1 MERKTKDEKNLT
13 KIKKL
18 DNKNNRKYSS
28 RGCMRKRIKNS
39 KVISNVKEIGEDGLI
54 YLKSGEVATL
64 IEVKAIDL
72 SLTSNQEKNLFFSML
87 KALYQI
93 QNLNMKCYKL
103 DEKLNLNANSL
114 YSLPVFLD
122 FLTLLANSE
131 ISSSSAQIFSC
142 ISVRVNWP
150 PAECNA
156 FKIGRSKYS
165 TRSS

>member
-28 RGCMRKRIKNS
+28 RSSMKKRIKNS
-39 KVISNVKEIGEDGLI
+39 KVITNVKEIGEDGLI

-93 QNLNMKCYKL
+93 PNLNMKCYKL
-103 DEKLNLNANSL
+103 DEKLNLNANK
-114 YSLPVFLD
+114 
-122 FLTLLANSE
+122 
-131 ISSSSAQIFSC
+131 
-142 ISVRVNWP
+142 VN
-150 PAECNA
+150 
-156 FKIGRSKYS
+156 FDKKIEHFIEDENKK
-165 TRSS
+165 

>member
-28 RGCMRKRIKNS
+28 RYSMKKRIKNS
-39 KVISNVKEIGEDGLI
+39 KVITNVKEIGEDGLI

-87 KALYQI
+87 KVLYQI

-103 DEKLNLNANSL
+103 DEKLNLNANKVNFDKKIEHFIED
-114 YSLPVFLD
+114 YSRYR
-122 FLTLLANSE
+122 N
-131 ISSSSAQIFSC
+131 
-142 ISVRVNWP
+142 VNI
-150 PAECNA
+150 A
-156 FKIGRSKYS
+156 
-165 TRSS
+165 

>member
-103 DEKLNLNANSL
+103 DEKLNLNANKVI
-114 YSLPVFLD
+114 LPITKSTKKTGLQIFVTLMLD
-122 FLTLLANSE
+122 ATREKLTLSLAE
-131 ISSSSAQIFSC
+131 PHARHFQ
-142 ISVRVNWP
+142 W
-150 PAECNA
+150 
-156 FKIGRSKYS
+156 
-165 TRSS
+165 